1 MKKLFILFALI
12 WFFTFLNGTSFAQV
26 PDWLWAKSAGGTDLD
41 DGYSV
46 AVDSYGNVFVTGYFS
61 SPVITFGSYTLTNA
75 GYGDMFLAKY
85 DANGNVLW
93 AKSAGGTDFDDG
105 YSVAV
110 DSYGN
115 VFVTGVFV
123 SPTLTFGSNT
133 LINAGCRDIFIAK
146 YDASGNVL
154 WAKSAGGIDLDDGYS
169 VAVDTYGNVFVTGY
183 FSSPVITFGSY
194 TLTNAGGGDMFLTK
208 YDASGNVLWAKSTDG
223 AYYNEG
229 YSVAVDLSGNVY
241 VTGYFS
247 GLVLTVGSYT
257 LTNAG
262 DGDMFLAKYDA
273 SGNVLWAKSAGRIL
287 NEYANSV
294 AVDSYGNVYVTGVFA
309 SPTLS
314 FGSDTLT
321 NAGDGDMFLAKY
333 DASGNVLWA
342 KSVGGT
348 DFDAGYSVAVDSYG
362 NVFVTGYFSS
372 PVITFGSYTLT
383 NAGNWYAFLTKYNAN
398 GNVLWAKSA
407 GGTDSDLGYSVAVDL
422 SGNVY
427 VTGYFSSPV
436 LTFGSYI
443 LTNAGDG
450 DMFLV
455 KIKSIS
461 NIGFNEPIG
470 TFDLL
475 IYPNPTEDKLYI
487 QTAGKANNSNFSIF
501 NVKGKQFFQQ
511 QFTTSTITLD
521 ISSLPSG
528 VYFVR
533 VVGDKSVSVEKFIK
547 Q

>member
-46 AVDSYGNVFVTGYFS
+46 AVDS
-61 SPVITFGSYTLTNA
+61 
-75 GYGDMFLAKY
+75 
-85 DANGNVLW
+85 
-93 AKSAGGTDFDDG
+93 
-105 YSVAV
+105 
-110 DSYGN
+110 
-115 VFVTGVFV
+115 
-123 SPTLTFGSNT
+123 
-133 LINAGCRDIFIAK
+133 
-146 YDASGNVL
+146 
-154 WAKSAGGIDLDDGYS
+154 
-169 VAVDTYGNVFVTGY
+169 YGNVFVTGY